1 LNHKD
6 REKIV
11 YFRKE
16 KREKRKEKR
25 EKRKEKREKR
35 KEISEIR
42 RQNLERIEK

>member
-1 LNHKD
+1 LNYKD

-25 EKRKEKREKR
+25 EKRKEKMRFQKSEFRKNRE
-35 KEISEIR
+35 
-42 RQNLERIEK
+42 IEKSGW